1 MNAHNDYL
9 KRLSEWGLAGFGIV
23 IAAVGLLF
31 AGVFRVWPYVRRGM
45 SDIGSKNSSR
55 AAFVLMSSEVGLS
68 AAPEFHGPDLSSAPL
83 ASMLS
88 ALAVVLFFLVG
99 GHLAVIGA
107 FARSFY
113 FAGPG
118 HPAVSH
124 GAIEQLVVG
133 TGHVIELGVRIA
145 SPFIAMNFLVTLA
158 FSALGRTLPRM
169 QVYIISLPA
178 RSVIGLAL
186 LGGAGTLIARHLFAE
201 FQGMPVRLLE
211 FVAVR

>member
-1 MNAHNDYL
+1 M
-9 KRLSEWGLAGFGIV
+9 
-23 IAAVGLLF
+23 
-31 AGVFRVWPYVRRGM
+31 
-45 SDIGSKNSSR
+45 
-55 AAFVLMSSEVGLS
+55 
-68 AAPEFHGPDLSSAPL
+68 
-83 ASMLS
+83 
-88 ALAVVLFFLVG
+88 
-99 GHLAVIGA
+99 
-107 FARSFY
+107 
-113 FAGPG
+113 
-118 HPAVSH
+118 
-124 GAIEQLVVG
+124 
-133 TGHVIELGVRIA
+133 IELGVRIA